1 MRAFPGLMVV
11 LSLAMS
17 DVALALDPARTPPLT
32 SHEVTTNR
40 IILQGGDSTGDI
52 SKMSVVPDAAAP
64 MTSLSGI
71 LANKANAKRP
81 VFTGVSEFYDQ
92 GRNGTN
98 DNAPSLAIIASESV
112 SYPDPNVTNYGL
124 IVDRTM
130 LPGGTNDRMAASFVQ
145 KCQATAEGRSC
156 VGSNSISVAGGKAIG
171 GYTGANDI
179 VKLPPGLPG
188 PAGAAVGL
196 EVNTHTHSPV
206 KIRNGIRIADEF
218 IFDTD
223 VPTTRGTI
231 EDAGI
236 AMVTSDFRNK
246 GGLGFRVGIQFG
258 EADQGY
264 AKNWP
269 VIAGGTII
277 QMNNPNVRVAYGID
291 MKGSTSGFDNGAIVL
306 PIKSR
311 NNGIYWGNNH
321 QGGSIQST
329 ATASGPIQTFTDNGA
344 SFDTTT
350 GGSLLQLSNSG
361 AVTVPGVM
369 VVNGTASVGNLVRNG
384 AAFYADVTKLSPASG
399 ATITMTGA
407 YTKLVLDPVGT
418 LKALTVLFPANP
430 VNGQVVEV
438 SSTQTITALTLNG
451 QGKPIANAVTTLGSG
466 PLGKVSYTYVA
477 SAGAWYP

>member
-1 MRAFPGLMVV
+1 MRAFPSLMVV
-11 LSLAMS
+11 LSLTMS
-17 DVALALDPARTPPLT
+17 NMALALDPAKTPLT

-64 MTSLSGI
+64 VTSLSGI
-71 LANKANAKRP
+71 LAHKANAKRP
-81 VFTGVSEFYDQ
+81 VFTGPSEFYDQ

-156 VGSNSISVAGGKAIG
+156 VGSNSISVAGGRAIG
-171 GYTGANDI
+171 GYIGANDI

-236 AMVTSDFRNK
+236 AMVTSDFKNK

-269 VIAGGTII
+269 VIAGGTVI
-277 QMNNPNVRVAYGID
+277 QMNNPNIRVAYGID

-329 ATASGPIQTFTDNGA
+329 ATASGPIQTFTDYGA
-344 SFDTTT
+344 SFETTT
-350 GGSLLQLSNSG
+350 GASLFQLNNSG

-384 AAFYADVTKLSPASG
+384 AVFYADVTKLSPASG
-399 ATITMTGA
+399 ATITMTGS

-418 LKALTVLFPANP
+418 LTALTILFPANP

-438 SSTQTITALTLNG
+438 SSTQTITGLTLNG
-451 QGKPIANAVTTLGSG
+451 QGKPIANAVSTLGSG

-477 SAGAWYP
+477 SARSWYP